1 MCGYGDSSVCMSFLS
16 ILCLSELVLTESC
29 RIQIESLWEGIAF
42 TLSISVIYFYYDPDH
57 NGIERVNK

>member
-1 MCGYGDSSVCMSFLS
+1 MCMSFRS

-29 RIQIESLWEGIAF
+29 RIQIESLWVGIAF
-42 TLSISVIYFYYDPDH
+42 TLSINVIYFYYDPDH